1 MQAASAT
8 NDATVTVLP
17 GRHEPSPADE
27 ANHRIAN
34 SLQLLS
40 AMVATEARTLADPA
54 GLAALQGIGRRI
66 AAMAGVHRLLCH
78 GPARGTID
86 LGAYMADLIRGLT
99 AMDSR
104 PVVLEAEP
112 VTVAAEEAG
121 AIGMI
126 LSELVNNAAK
136 HAYAAHES
144 GGVAVVLQ
152 RQGAGGYRIEVA
164 DRGRGLSRG
173 VRGTGLGSELIRALT
188 RKLGATFAYHDA
200 QPGTRF
206 VIEVAAR

>member
-1 MQAASAT
+1 M
-8 NDATVTVLP
+8 VTVLP

-40 AMVATEARTLADPA
+40 AMVATEARTLSDPA
-54 GLAALQGIGRRI
+54 GLAALQAIGRRI

-86 LGAYMADLIRGLT
+86 LAAYMADLVRGLT
-99 AMDSR
+99 AMGSR

-136 HAYAAHES
+136 HAYAAHQP
-144 GGVAVVLQ
+144 GGVAVAL
-152 RQGAGGYRIEVA
+152 RPHDEGGYRVEVT
-164 DRGRGLSRG
+164 DRGRGLAQG
-173 VRGTGLGSELIRALT
+173 ARGTGLGSELIQLLAR
-188 RKLGATFAYHDA
+188 RLGATCHCLDA
-200 QPGTRF
+200 MPGTHF
-206 VIEVAAR
+206 VLDVTAR